1 MKSVV
6 LALWAVSA
14 VGALV
19 FSYYSSRTA
28 NVFKKWPLRV
38 AWEFLISMLVWYLA
52 LIFVF

>member
-6 LALWAVSA
+6 LALWAISA

-28 NVFKKWPLRV
+28 NVFKKWPVRV
-38 AWEFLISMLVWYLA
+38 AWAFLISMWVWCLA
-52 LIFVF
+52 LTFVF